1 MSLKGRKRRHRTE
14 SDGELRIDRR
24 LAQHPFEL
32 LGSPMVDRAH
42 YGTAV
47 EFRAARAAAWAT
59 LIESGATLTD
69 IGKAVG
75 LSRERVRQILR
86 AQGYEAGSRHSNQDS
101 AGDPRAVIAALREP
115 GWSSISSLAYRAHC
129 PPSVARRVLL
139 ALGLWPAAQ
148 RLWRLRARL
157 ASRKRAEKSRQYVLD
172 EIRAFVRRNKDV
184 PTIADAG
191 AGLLPFAHTTAVRH
205 FGTWS
210 NAIRAAGFTPRQGGG
225 AQPRRRTRVARGPA
239 PSRGK
244 GSP

>member
-1 MSLKGRKRRHRTE
+1 MGFKGRKRRHRDA
-14 SDGELRIDRR
+14 SDGEPRSAEP
-24 LAQHPFEL
+24 LARYPFEL
-32 LGSPMVDRAH
+32 LGSPMVDRAQ

-47 EFRAARAAAWAT
+47 EFRAARAAAWAA

-86 AQGYEAGSRHSNQDS
+86 AQGYEAGSRQGSQES
-101 AGDPRAVIAALREP
+101 SGDPRAIVAALREP
-115 GWSSISSLAYRAHC
+115 RCSSISSLGYRAHC
-129 PPSVARRVLL
+129 PPSVARRVLV

-157 ASRKRAEKSRQYVLD
+157 ASRERSERSREHVLD
-172 EIRAFVRRNKDV
+172 GIRAFVRRTGDV
-184 PTIADAG
+184 PTIADTG

-205 FGTWS
+205 FRSWS

-225 AQPRRRTRVARGPA
+225 TQPRRGERD
-239 PSRGK
+239 
-244 GSP
+244 GSG